1 MYRFFGAILLVIA
14 LAGFASAAPESATST
29 ATSASAA
36 TDSLTYSTATYSS
49 YHKKHKYSYSHK
61 YGGHSYYHK
70 HYKVKVIYRTC
81 KKWKR
86 HKWWWGWKKGKK
98 VKYVCKP
105 HDPTSP

>member
-1 MYRFFGAILLVIA
+1 MYRFFGAILLFIA
-14 LAGFASAAPESATST
+14 LAGFASATPENATST
-29 ATSASAA
+29 ATSSAAA
-36 TDSLTYSTATYSS
+36 TDSLSYSTATYSS

-61 YGGHSYYHK
+61 YGGHGYYHK
-70 HYKVKVIYRTC
+70 RYKVKVIYRTC

-105 HDPTSP
+105 HDPASP